1 MRDLVTNTN
10 TEQINRTLDKI
21 QKKLRGENMQPIS
34 TLTAPQAIGPYSQ
47 AIKVNGMIFTSGQIA
62 LRADGSFN
70 DGDIA
75 EQTTQVFNNLSEV
88 LKAAESRLEKVVK
101 TTVFLSD
108 MDNFAPMNEVYAKF
122 FGDHKPSRS
131 TVAVKTLP
139 KNALVEIECIALA

>member
-1 MRDLVTNTN
+1 MRGLVAN
-10 TEQINRTLDKI
+10 TEQINISLDKI

-88 LKAAESRLEKVVK
+88 LKAAESGLEKVIK

-108 MDNFAPMNEVYAKF
+108 MDNFAPMNEVYAKY

>member
-1 MRDLVTNTN
+1 
-10 TEQINRTLDKI
+10 
-21 QKKLRGENMQPIS
+21 MQVVS
-34 TLTAPQAIGPYSQ
+34 TPNAPQAIGPYSQ
-47 AIKVNGMIFTSGQIA
+47 AIKTGGMIYTSGQVA

-75 EQTTQVFNNLSEV
+75 AQTTQVFENLTAV
-88 LKAAESRLEKVVK
+88 LKEAGSGLDKVLK

-108 MDNFAPMNEVYAKF
+108 MDNFAAMNEIYAKF
-122 FGDHKPSRS
+122 FGEHKPARS

>member
-1 MRDLVTNTN
+1 
-10 TEQINRTLDKI
+10 
-21 QKKLRGENMQPIS
+21 MQVVS
-34 TLTAPQAIGPYSQ
+34 TPNAPQAIGPYSQ
-47 AIKVNGMIFTSGQIA
+47 AIKTGGMVYTSGQVA

-70 DGDIA
+70 DGDITA
-75 EQTTQVFNNLSEV
+75 QTTQVFENLTAV
-88 LKAAESRLEKVVK
+88 LKEAGSGLDKVLK

-122 FGDHKPSRS
+122 FGEHKPARS

>member
-1 MRDLVTNTN
+1 
-10 TEQINRTLDKI
+10 
-21 QKKLRGENMQPIS
+21 MQPIS

-88 LKAAESRLEKVVK
+88 LKAAESGLEKVVK

-108 MDNFAPMNEVYAKF
+108 MDNFAPMNEVYAKY

-139 KNALVEIECIALA
+139 KNALVEIGCIALA